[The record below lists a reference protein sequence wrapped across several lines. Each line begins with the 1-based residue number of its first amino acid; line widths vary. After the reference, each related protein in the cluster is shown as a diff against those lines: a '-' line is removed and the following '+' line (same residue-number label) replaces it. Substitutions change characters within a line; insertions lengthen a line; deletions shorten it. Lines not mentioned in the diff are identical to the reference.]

1 MAEEARPALGLS
13 IGATS
18 LAAVTAEHAITR
30 KPVLTLYRQRPPEV
44 GVPSENPRLDE
55 PGLVIT
61 DFVDRV
67 GDPIGIVAADGSVHR
82 SEALVADGLRA
93 LAYAATGGRA
103 LPDRVAVT
111 YPSHW
116 GSNAVDAL
124 GSAVT
129 RVPEWSDRAQPLTL
143 IPDAAATL
151 FAVRANPGIPA
162 RGTVVVCDFGGSG
175 TSITLMDAAGDYQ
188 PLAATVRHP
197 DFSGDLIDQAMLTAV
212 MANLSSTGEFDPAGT
227 SAIGSLNRLRAACR
241 SAKEQLSSSTVTTLG
256 DDIRFTRNEL
266 DEVIRESLGN
276 FVAVLDEV
284 LARNGIRDLVA
295 VVSVGGG
302 ASIPAVTTMLSGHL
316 RVPVVTTPRPQLTAA
331 IGGALRA
338 TRGPGD
344 TAATALTPAAPRT
357 ATAVA
362 PEAPAAEKAVMAEA
376 PPSDPVSMLM
386 PALAWSEADDNS
398 RVIPV
403 GTGSSGYTSARP
415 ALNFEPVARPR
426 PEKKKPVIP
435 WYRLPAVLAIGTA
448 VAVLLVGIALA
459 IGFSDQKPATPA
471 PGVSTAPVSS
481 PPASAPPVSGGTPQ
495 SAPPVSG
502 GSPQPAAPTQQAPD
516 TGQPAAPT
524 QQAPAQPQ
532 SADMP
537 PPADAP
543 TAAPPAAAPAPAAPA
558 PAPQAPPVPAPAP
571 VVPQIPAI
579 PPVPRIPGLSAPIPG
594 LGAIS
599 QTIAGLGGG

>member
-1 MAEEARPALGLS
+1 MAEGARPALGLS
-13 IGATS
+13 IGATN
-18 LAAVTAEHAITR
+18 LAAVTADHAISR

-67 GDPIGIVAADGSVHR
+67 GDPIGIVAADGTVHR

-93 LAYAATGGRA
+93 LAYAATGGRS

-111 YPSHW
+111 HPSHW

-124 GSAVT
+124 GSALS
-129 RVPEWSDRAQPLTL
+129 RVSEWSNRAQPLTL

-162 RGTVVVCDFGGSG
+162 RGTVAVCDFGGSG

-188 PLAATVRHP
+188 PVAATVRHH
-197 DFSGDLIDQAMLTAV
+197 DFSGDLIDQALLTAV
-212 MANLSSTGEFDPAGT
+212 MANMPSTGSFDPAGT
-227 SAIGSLNRLRAACR
+227 SAIGSLSRLRTGCR
-241 SAKEQLSSSTVTTLG
+241 SAKEQLSSSTVATLSDEVPG
-256 DDIRFTRNEL
+256 VRGEVRLTRNEL
-266 DEVIRESLGN
+266 DEAIRESLGN
-276 FVAVLDEV
+276 FVAVLDEA

-295 VVSVGGG
+295 VVTVGGG

-338 TRGPGD
+338 ARGPGD
-344 TAATALTPAAPRT
+344 TAATALNPAAKRT
-357 ATAVA
+357 ATALPPRS
-362 PEAPAAEKAVMAEA
+362 PEPEKAVMAEA
-376 PPSDPVSMLM
+376 PPSEPVSSLM
-386 PALAWSEADDNS
+386 PALAWSDADDNS
-398 RVIPV
+398 REMP
-403 GTGSSGYTSARP
+403 TGMSKNGGGSGYTSARP

-435 WYRLPAVLAIGTA
+435 WYRLPAVLAMGTA

-471 PGVSTAPVSS
+471 PGVSTAPAS
-481 PPASAPPVSGGTPQ
+481 PPPAGGTPQ
-495 SAPPVSG
+495 PAPAS
-502 GSPQPAAPTQQAPD
+502 QPPAD
-516 TGQPAAPT
+516 SGQPAAPS
-524 QQAPAQPQ
+524 QQAPAP
-532 SADMP
+532 P
-537 PPADAP
+537 PPAN
-543 TAAPPAAAPAPAAPA
+543 TPPAAATDAPTEVPPPAPAAPA
-558 PAPQAPPVPAPAP
+558 QQAPQPPPIPAPAP
-571 VVPQIPAI
+571 VVPPIPQIPPI
-579 PPVPRIPGLSAPIPG
+579 PPIPGISAPIPG
-594 LGAIS
+594 LGNGSGIG
-599 QTIAGLGGG
+599 QVVPQLTGHGQ